1 MEPVA
6 PAAAPLTGR
15 SAGAAVPAATP
26 ASGPGTAA
34 GPDGRA
40 IGEQPAERVPP
51 LVSRLRVW
59 TGAVALAALPFTQR
73 PGLVV
78 GDTKAD
84 LVLDPGRFLARALT
98 AWDPQQA
105 FGQLQNQAYGYL
117 WPMGPFFW
125 LGHALHLPPW
135 AVQRAWWA
143 LLLVLAYLGTL
154 RLAGALRI
162 GTPATRLVAGVGYA
176 ACPRM
181 LSVLGSVSV
190 EALPLAL
197 LPWVLL
203 PLVRGADGRLTARRA
218 AALSGIA
225 VACMGGVNA
234 AATLAVLPLP
244 ALYLL
249 TRPRLGRAGW
259 RLLGW
264 WVLAVVLA
272 TAWWVLPLLVLGRYA
287 YPFLDQIENAGITTE
302 VTTATNALRGASH
315 WLAYLV
321 LHGRPRWPGGFVL
334 AVSPWPVV
342 GTAAV
347 AGAGLAGLLLAGPRR
362 RWLLLGVLA
371 GTAAIAAGHAGTLT
385 GPLAPTV
392 QHLLDGPLAP
402 FRNVHK
408 VDPVLRLPLAL
419 GLAALLAARL
429 LGRATGPGRR
439 PSVHV
444 QRTALGAA
452 VCAALAVTLAAAW
465 GGQLA
470 PDGGYAAVPAYWRD
484 VARWLSGHAGAAGG
498 GRALLVPSS
507 NFADYQWGSPVDE
520 PLQALAR
527 SPWAVRDAVP
537 LGAPGATRLLD
548 AVDARLATGQPS
560 AALAPVLARAGVR
573 YLVLRND
580 IDVLRAGSERPAV
593 VRSALLGSPGLTRV
607 AAFGPGQR
615 AGLSAADTVLGGAPS
630 LRPPAVEVFEVAAAG
645 AGVGSYPVAGTVAV
659 SGGPEGVFD
668 LADAGL
674 LDGRA
679 VIGTAD
685 LPGGEA
691 GRVSGVAVTDT
702 LRRRAL
708 NFGGDPGRRYSP
720 TLPAGEDP
728 AAGRPAGDVTPY
740 RGLDRQSVTVLGGA
754 AGVAASSSAADP
766 FVPAYRGPDHRP
778 AAAFDGDPGTA
789 WISGAGTT
797 GEWVELRLSRPADPA
812 AIDLRLVDDPGLGPR
827 VTRVTVSTDAGART
841 VPVAAGERP
850 QRVALPAGRTSR
862 VRVTVAAVAGTGGAV
877 GIREVTVPGL
887 TVSESVAVP
896 RDAEAVQRSGV
907 PWEVLVGRPDGRRGD
922 CVRPGQAWVCV
933 AGLAAAGEEVTGL
946 DRRFGTVAA
955 ADAEVQ
961 GTARARPGEA
971 LDALLDEA
979 LGYRATASST
989 AAGDPA
995 ARPGAGYDGDPATA
1009 WLPGLADAAPQL
1021 RLDLGRRVVLDS
1033 VRLVGPAQDY
1043 AGVRRVV
1050 LTAGGQRRV
1059 LRPAPGRTQPI
1070 APVAARQLMLTV
1082 ERAAARDGRLAPVRV
1097 ADVVLGGAPARAA
1110 GVVRL
1115 PCGGGPPIGVDGVL
1129 VRTSVVVPVSALVSL
1144 APVPM
1149 RGCAGPVRLGPGRH
1163 RLVGGRTEALEVA
1176 GATVRDRAWNAA
1188 RPVAP
1193 RAVGVLSWRPESR
1206 RLAVAGGADG
1216 YLALTEGFNDG
1227 WQATADGAALS
1238 PVRLDGWR
1246 QGWLLPAGGDTVVT
1260 LTYRPGRW
1268 HRGGLLAGLVALA
1281 VLAGLAAG
1289 PARRRRPPAGQPTG
1303 PPPDASSDRPAR
1315 AGSGGWAAAATT
1327 LAVLVPVLLAGA
1339 AGLVAGMAAL
1349 AVPARWRPPAAG
1361 GCLALAGLVLGL
1373 APNWSGQ
1380 PAVSQLLAV
1389 TSVGLAAAGLSAVG
1403 PRGLVRAVRRR
1414 PGPAGEA
1421 LGQAQRGTLDH
1432 GP

>member
-1 MEPVA
+1 MVTSCPRLRRPRAIRSRKTSAPPPSGCRESRQLSSNTRSASTMLVLPSPGSWKVTAPRGRQPTAGWPRVGATHPFRLPTGISGRWRRQLASGSARVGDRHLCSGPSALGPAAAGVPGGADPARGVLPGGRPGLGPAAVPARPAGRPGGARRRRRAGAVRCRVRGGRRPVRRGGRQPPGADRAAARRHVGARRSRRAAPGRRRRGRHLLLQQRGRARVGAVAAGGGADPGDPAGRAGRLLLHQLALPVGRARVLAVALPGRIPGDRAVRAPVWAPAEEPVRHRAVPGLGGRRAPLGARAPGRGRGRGPAAVPPAVGRPGGPAARRPRGRHVEPVA

-105 FGQLQNQAYGYL
+105 FGQLQHEAYGYL
-117 WPMGPFFW
+117 WRMGPFFW

-197 LPWVLL
+197 LPGVVL
-203 PLVRGADGRLTARRA
+203 PVHRGADGRLTARRA

-444 QRTALGAA
+444 
-452 VCAALAVTLAAAW
+452 
-465 GGQLA
+465 
-470 PDGGYAAVPAYWRD
+470 P
-484 VARWLSGHAGAAGG
+484 
-498 GRALLVPSS
+498 
-507 NFADYQWGSPVDE
+507 
-520 PLQALAR
+520 
-527 SPWAVRDAVP
+527 
-537 LGAPGATRLLD
+537 
-548 AVDARLATGQPS
+548 
-560 AALAPVLARAGVR
+560 
-573 YLVLRND
+573 
-580 IDVLRAGSERPAV
+580 
-593 VRSALLGSPGLTRV
+593 
-607 AAFGPGQR
+607 
-615 AGLSAADTVLGGAPS
+615 
-630 LRPPAVEVFEVAAAG
+630 
-645 AGVGSYPVAGTVAV
+645 
-659 SGGPEGVFD
+659 
-668 LADAGL
+668 
-674 LDGRA
+674 
-679 VIGTAD
+679 
-685 LPGGEA
+685 
-691 GRVSGVAVTDT
+691 
-702 LRRRAL
+702 
-708 NFGGDPGRRYSP
+708 
-720 TLPAGEDP
+720 
-728 AAGRPAGDVTPY
+728 
-740 RGLDRQSVTVLGGA
+740 
-754 AGVAASSSAADP
+754 
-766 FVPAYRGPDHRP
+766 
-778 AAAFDGDPGTA
+778 
-789 WISGAGTT
+789 
-797 GEWVELRLSRPADPA
+797 
-812 AIDLRLVDDPGLGPR
+812 
-827 VTRVTVSTDAGART
+827 
-841 VPVAAGERP
+841 
-850 QRVALPAGRTSR
+850 
-862 VRVTVAAVAGTGGAV
+862 
-877 GIREVTVPGL
+877 
-887 TVSESVAVP
+887 
-896 RDAEAVQRSGV
+896 
-907 PWEVLVGRPDGRRGD
+907 
-922 CVRPGQAWVCV
+922 
-933 AGLAAAGEEVTGL
+933 
-946 DRRFGTVAA
+946 
-955 ADAEVQ
+955 
-961 GTARARPGEA
+961 
-971 LDALLDEA
+971 
-979 LGYRATASST
+979 
-989 AAGDPA
+989 
-995 ARPGAGYDGDPATA
+995 
-1009 WLPGLADAAPQL
+1009 
-1021 RLDLGRRVVLDS
+1021 
-1033 VRLVGPAQDY
+1033 
-1043 AGVRRVV
+1043 
-1050 LTAGGQRRV
+1050 
-1059 LRPAPGRTQPI
+1059 
-1070 APVAARQLMLTV
+1070 
-1082 ERAAARDGRLAPVRV
+1082 
-1097 ADVVLGGAPARAA
+1097 
-1110 GVVRL
+1110 
-1115 PCGGGPPIGVDGVL
+1115 
-1129 VRTSVVVPVSALVSL
+1129 
-1144 APVPM
+1144 
-1149 RGCAGPVRLGPGRH
+1149 
-1163 RLVGGRTEALEVA
+1163 
-1176 GATVRDRAWNAA
+1176 
-1188 RPVAP
+1188 
-1193 RAVGVLSWRPESR
+1193 
-1206 RLAVAGGADG
+1206 
-1216 YLALTEGFNDG
+1216 
-1227 WQATADGAALS
+1227 
-1238 PVRLDGWR
+1238 
-1246 QGWLLPAGGDTVVT
+1246 
-1260 LTYRPGRW
+1260 
-1268 HRGGLLAGLVALA
+1268 
-1281 VLAGLAAG
+1281 
-1289 PARRRRPPAGQPTG
+1289 
-1303 PPPDASSDRPAR
+1303 
-1315 AGSGGWAAAATT
+1315 
-1327 LAVLVPVLLAGA
+1327 
-1339 AGLVAGMAAL
+1339 
-1349 AVPARWRPPAAG
+1349 
-1361 GCLALAGLVLGL
+1361 
-1373 APNWSGQ
+1373 
-1380 PAVSQLLAV
+1380 
-1389 TSVGLAAAGLSAVG
+1389 
-1403 PRGLVRAVRRR
+1403 
-1414 PGPAGEA
+1414 
-1421 LGQAQRGTLDH
+1421 
-1432 GP
+1432 